1 MGKQYSYEYP
11 RPAVATDCVV
21 FGFDGNKLRVLLIE
35 RGGDPFKG
43 HWALPGG
50 FLESD
55 ETVEQ
60 AAQRELREETGLY
73 AVRME
78 QFRVFSAID
87 RDPRDRVLSVG
98 FFALVR
104 MMQAYG
110 GSDAVQAKWFEVES
124 LPELAFDHNEIIKA
138 ALKTLRE
145 KIAFEPIVFD
155 MLEEKFSMTKLQKL
169 YEAILGISFDR
180 RNFYRK
186 MLTLEVLE
194 RADGKQIII
203 NIADKNG
210 HGHLAVSFLCHFL
223 FMVVGVL
230 YVFFLKICP
239 TMVKQSFQWEQFLGI
254 PQYLQIRLADRSL
267 QVFWAKSVCLFGV

>member
-1 MGKQYSYEYP
+1 MEKQYSYEYP

-50 FLESD
+50 FLEFD

-78 QFRVFSAID
+78 QFRVFSVVD
-87 RDPRDRVLSVG
+87 RDSRDRVLSVG

-138 ALKTLRE
+138 ALKALRE

-186 MLTLEVLE
+186 MLTLGVLE
-194 RADGKQIII
+194 RVDGKQSAWLMKSKGLKVSEKTDQSKSGEAKRGVPSRTPYMYFF
-203 NIADKNG
+203 NRDKYNQLKKKGNG
-210 HGHLAVSFLCHFL
+210 F
-223 FMVVGVL
+223 
-230 YVFFLKICP
+230 
-239 TMVKQSFQWEQFLGI
+239 
-254 PQYLQIRLADRSL
+254 RLE
-267 QVFWAKSVCLFGV
+267 F

>member
-1 MGKQYSYEYP
+1 MEKVYSYEYP

-35 RGGDPFKG
+35 RGREPFKG

-50 FLESD
+50 FLELN

-60 AAQRELREETGLY
+60 CAQRELKEETGLY

-78 QFRVFSAID
+78 QFKVFSAID
-87 RDPRDRVLSVG
+87 RDPRERVLSVG

-110 GSDAVQAKWFEVES
+110 GSDAVQAKWFEVEK

-138 ALKTLRE
+138 ALKALKER
-145 KIAFEPIVFD
+145 IFEPIVFD

-186 MLTLEVLE
+186 MLTLGVLE
-194 RADGKQIII
+194 RADGKQSAWLMKSKGLKVNEKTEQNKYGEVKRSIPSRTPYLYFF
-203 NIADKNG
+203 NRDKYDQLKKKGNG
-210 HGHLAVSFLCHFL
+210 F
-223 FMVVGVL
+223 
-230 YVFFLKICP
+230 
-239 TMVKQSFQWEQFLGI
+239 
-254 PQYLQIRLADRSL
+254 RLE
-267 QVFWAKSVCLFGV
+267 F

>member
-1 MGKQYSYEYP
+1 MHVLFRVLFKQIMEKQYTYEYP

-138 ALKTLRE
+138 ALKALRE

-186 MLTLEVLE
+186 MLTLGVLE
-194 RADGKQIII
+194 RADGKQSAWLMKSKGLKVSEKIDQSKSGEAKRSIPSRI
-203 NIADKNG
+203 PYLYFFNRDKYNQLKKKGNG
-210 HGHLAVSFLCHFL
+210 F
-223 FMVVGVL
+223 
-230 YVFFLKICP
+230 
-239 TMVKQSFQWEQFLGI
+239 
-254 PQYLQIRLADRSL
+254 RLE
-267 QVFWAKSVCLFGV
+267 F